1 MRSQKSIWRSD
12 GSTRKWAW
20 KIAALTLISFD
31 GLLGMSVSGQMMRA
45 PEGATANI
53 CSMPGIAPDS
63 GHSFNDSDLLASYN
77 SQAGLIQTVQGS
89 VVVRAKS
96 GPELGSKLRDS
107 RPSPAILT
115 FRAPASL
122 RMTGVVPFSAR
133 RTFDIASDG
142 RDFRLLVPDGKIMRF
157 FVGPVDAPPVSS
169 NPRENLRPQPIVD
182 ALHWFPARLVSAA
195 APGGSGTG
203 DVRALSVVLL
213 GPHEDSQKTARLEFD
228 LRHGTV
234 SKIDIFDDLRKI
246 VTELQYS
253 NWQQVPV
260 SGKPGNSIC
269 FPKQVLVN
277 QRAQNLQLEI
287 KTMSVQLNT
296 VLAPTQFQLIP
307 PRGIP
312 VTRITQSTGGSHP

>member
-1 MRSQKSIWRSD
+1 
-12 GSTRKWAW
+12 
-20 KIAALTLISFD
+20 
-31 GLLGMSVSGQMMRA
+31 
-45 PEGATANI
+45 
-53 CSMPGIAPDS
+53 MPGMAPDS
-63 GHSFNDSDLLASYN
+63 ERSFTDADLLASYN
-77 SQAGLIQTVQGS
+77 SQAELIQTVQAS
-89 VVVRAKS
+89 VVVRAKG
-96 GPELGSKLRDS
+96 GPQFGSKVRDS

-142 RDFRLLVPDGKIMRF
+142 REFRLLVPDGKIMRF

-182 ALHWFPARLVSAA
+182 ALHWFQARLVSAG
-195 APGGSGTG
+195 APGGSETG
-203 DVRALSVVLL
+203 DVRALNVVLL
-213 GPHEDSQKTARLEFD
+213 GPREESRKTARLEFD
-228 LRHGTV
+228 LRGGTV
-234 SKIDIFDDLRKI
+234 SKVDIFDDAQKV
-246 VTELQYS
+246 VTELHYS

-277 QRAQNLQLEI
+277 QQAQNLQLEI
-287 KTMSVQLNT
+287 KTMSAELNG
-296 VLAPTQFQLIP
+296 VLAPTQFQLTP

-312 VTRITQSTGGSHP
+312 VTRVTRSTGGSHP